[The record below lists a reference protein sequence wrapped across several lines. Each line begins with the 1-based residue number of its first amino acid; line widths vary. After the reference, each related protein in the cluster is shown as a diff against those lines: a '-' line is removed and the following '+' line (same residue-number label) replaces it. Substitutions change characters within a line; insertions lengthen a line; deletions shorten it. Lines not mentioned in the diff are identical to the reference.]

1 MARGRD
7 SRLARLATPA
17 ERADTAEFLDRSAL
31 EARLKVCAIVRD
43 RLTQSGIDSARAQ
56 ALRSGEA
63 AELQRAEATPH
74 LDPLPAPF
82 LTLPRSR
89 GREGWGQSG
98 ARQQFEEVA
107 ASDDDGLSGMF
118 AAKIGDMARR
128 YQDGSEP
135 DFANA
140 SLAEL
145 FAWCLVRPV
154 SVHGTGPA

>member
-1 MARGRD
+1 VARGRD

-17 ERADTAEFLDRSAL
+17 ERADTAEFLDRCAL

-43 RLTQSGIDSARAQ
+43 RLARAGIDPTRAQ
-56 ALRSGEA
+56 ALRLGEA
-63 AELQRAEATPH
+63 AELQRAEAAPH
-74 LDPLPAPF
+74 LDPLPAIPGSS
-82 LTLPRSR
+82 P
-89 GREGWGQSG
+89 GR

-107 ASDDDGLSGMF
+107 ASDGDGLAGML

-145 FAWCLVRPV
+145 FAWCLVQPV
-154 SVHGTGPA
+154 SLPGTGAA